1 MSHMAN
7 FCCNARNCPLAKW
20 SGGIKQLNPQSSSP
34 GSRVR
39 ISYCMAVM
47 TSWLEAVWLCGDAIS
62 SRALTEVK
70 YFMGT
75 RMAMIAIMASTTTA
89 NRLQKR
95 SGRWAVAV
103 TPDGLSIRT
112 VGAVLPEIVS
122 TAVFTWLIHS
132 NLCEVLD
139 LRSSLDSA
147 LIGMA

>member
-1 MSHMAN
+1 
-7 FCCNARNCPLAKW
+7 
-20 SGGIKQLNPQSSSP
+20 
-34 GSRVR
+34 
-39 ISYCMAVM
+39 
-47 TSWLEAVWLCGDAIS
+47 
-62 SRALTEVK
+62 
-70 YFMGT
+70 
-75 RMAMIAIMASTTTA
+75 MIAIMASTTTA

-147 LIGMA
+147 LIGMARSVNIPMPSICSIEPFFWIQAMIRVTTNSPG